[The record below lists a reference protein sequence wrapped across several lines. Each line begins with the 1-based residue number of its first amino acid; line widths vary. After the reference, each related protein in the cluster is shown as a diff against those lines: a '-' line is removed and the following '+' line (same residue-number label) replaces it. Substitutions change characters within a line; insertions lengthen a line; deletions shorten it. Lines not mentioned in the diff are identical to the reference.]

1 MNLNQKQIMKKLSTA
16 TSKLMKEKG
25 YISFVE
31 VLIEMGCLSKYDYE
45 SWRFKKVPCLEKV
58 INVNLK
64 KINFML
70 RTMQKNCMNGKL
82 KPSKTVYKSW
92 GKGTKILLRFSK
104 SGDPHIEEAYSTHF
118 VKLKDKSH
126 DATTIKM

>member
-1 MNLNQKQIMKKLSTA
+1 MNLNQKQILKKLSTA

-31 VLIEMGCLSKYDYE
+31 VLIEMGYISKYDYE
-45 SWRFKKVPCLEKV
+45 SWRFKKVPYLEKV

-118 VKLKDKSH
+118 VKLKNKSH